1 MTIVAVLFFGLMLLG
16 LPIGY
21 VLGVAGVAGL
31 VQVGGENF
39 LAMAP
44 KRFF

>member
-1 MTIVAVLFFGLMLLG
+1 MSLVALLFFGLMLLG

-31 VQVGGENF
+31 LQVGGHN
-39 LAMAP
+39 LSLIHI
-44 KRFF
+44 